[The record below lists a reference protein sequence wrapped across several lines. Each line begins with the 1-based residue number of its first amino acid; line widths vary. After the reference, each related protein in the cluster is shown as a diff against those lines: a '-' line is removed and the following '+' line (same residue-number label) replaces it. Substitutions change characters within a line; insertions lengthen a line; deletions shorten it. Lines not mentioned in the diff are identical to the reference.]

1 MLVSYLLG
9 GTIVIVLLLIA
20 YGTYIEAKDVARHRA
35 FRTNARRD
43 MWKASLLDCEY
54 EPAKYVFGPGK
65 AIPSDRVFTRDGK
78 DESFS
83 SHMQKK

>member
-1 MLVSYLLG
+1 MLISYLLG
-9 GTIVIVLLLIA
+9 GIVVIVLAVIA
-20 YGTYIEAKDVARHRA
+20 YGTYIEVKQLERQRI

-54 EPAKYVFGPGK
+54 EPAKYAFGPGK
-65 AIPSDRVFTRDGK
+65 AIPSDRIFTRHGK

>member
-20 YGTYIEAKDVARHRA
+20 YGTYIEAKQVERQRT
-35 FRTNARRD
+35 FRIDGRRD

-65 AIPSDRVFTRDGK
+65 AIPSDRVFTREGK